1 MTRLTQIALLLA
13 ALAAGMVH
21 GQPASVDS
29 NTAYRCPNGSYSATP
44 CPGGTQLDVADPRS
58 ASQQQQAKD
67 VAAREA
73 RLAKQLAAERSLR
86 EKEIAAPRAV
96 NLGGESAKPQPT
108 AASKPVSKG
117 KKTGK
122 KPSGKPAA
130 TGRANK
136 RDAAKGQ
143 SKKP

>member
-13 ALAAGMVH
+13 ALAAGVVH

-29 NTAYRCPNGSYSATP
+29 NTAYRCPNGSFSATP

-73 RLAKQLAAERSLR
+73 RLAKQLAAERRLR